1 MAKSEAKQRRY
12 KFILYVI
19 LLIYG
24 AITLYPF
31 LWAVGAGFKSY
42 AEIVSGG
49 LNIIPQNPTLDNFR
63 HIFINHSMFVRWI
76 WNSFFIGVVGTGLNI
91 ILNTM
96 AGYSLARLSYPGR
109 KPIFLI
115 ILAAITIPGQI
126 LLIPNFLIMRSLGL
140 LDTFGAL
147 IIPGAINFTYI
158 FMMRQF
164 FINFPKDVE
173 EAAKVDGLNGFTTF
187 IYIVFP
193 MAKASIATMGIF
205 VFLSFW
211 NEFLRPLLYLST
223 PTNFTITLGMR
234 TFENQNMA
242 QWNYIMAASVVSI
255 IPIIFLYI
263 VLNKYFMQGF
273 RIGGDK

>member
-1 MAKSEAKQRRY
+1 MKRQKTTGTQLA
-12 KFILYVI
+12 LYVI
-19 LLIYG
+19 LLLYG

-42 AEIVSGG
+42 AEIVGGG
-49 LNIIPQNPTLDNFR
+49 LHVIPANPTLDNFR
-63 HIFINHSMFVRWI
+63 HLFVNHPMFLRWL
-76 WNSFFIGVVGTGLNI
+76 WNSFFIGAVGTGLNI

-109 KPIFLI
+109 KSIFLVI
-115 ILAAITIPGQI
+115 VAAITIPGQI
-126 LLIPNFLIMRSLGL
+126 LLIPNFLIMRSLGM
-140 LDTFGAL
+140 LDTFGSL

-164 FINFPKDVE
+164 FLNFPREVE
-173 EAAKVDGLNGFTTF
+173 EAAKVDGLNGVLTF

-223 PTNFTITLGMR
+223 PANFTVTLGLR

-255 IPIIFLYI
+255 LPIIVLYM